1 LFLLR
6 CSCNIRCQ
14 GNDANRC
21 LTDATCNTQCQ
32 RSEGGATFVAAC
44 KAGCVARCT

>member
-1 LFLLR
+1 LFLLP

-14 GNDANRC
+14 GNDANRS
-21 LTDATCNTQCQ
+21 QCQ